1 MSFVIAGLDPAP
13 FRRLYGLD
21 EAMLATEG
29 AVRVV
34 ADAMPGYP
42 CRVTLE
48 DAEPG
53 ETLLLLNHEH
63 LPVPN
68 PYRARHAIF
77 VREGAETPARHVG
90 TVPEQLTRRLLSVRA
105 FDSDAMMTDADVI
118 EGHGLAALIARWF
131 ADPAIAFLHVH
142 NAKRG
147 CFAARVDRE
156 PYSAGGPLG
165 AAVQL

>member
-13 FRRLYGLD
+13 FRHLYGLD
-21 EAMLATEG
+21 EAALAAEG

-34 ADAMPGYP
+34 ADSKPGFP
-42 CRVTLE
+42 CRITLE

-68 PYRARHAIF
+68 PYRSRHAIF
-77 VREGAETPARHVG
+77 VREGAEAPARHVG
-90 TVPEQLTRRLLSVRA
+90 TVPDQLARRLLSVRA
-105 FDSDAMMTDADVI
+105 FDRAAMMIDADVI
-118 EGHGLAALIARWF
+118 EGRELEALIARCF
-131 ADPAIAFLHVH
+131 ADPATAFLHVH

-147 CFAARVDRE
+147 CFAARVDRA
-156 PYSAGGPLG
+156 YSAGGPWG
-165 AAVQL
+165 AAEQL